1 MTADAEAHTNSESLM
16 KLTGK
21 LVTLRPLVIEDAAI
35 TLGWRLSKRAR
46 FQQRGAQ
53 TEEEQRAWIASKDRT
68 GELNFIIEFKGE
80 PVGMTA
86 LHSISQQNRSAMMGR
101 LLIGEQEKVGSAPV
115 FFETEL
121 LLCDYVFYQLKM
133 HKLYGEIMEDNIGM
147 IRSRLYLGYKQD
159 GFLRDHFIFNG
170 SYKNSIAVSLLEDEY
185 RTVCRPKLLGFIS
198 LFAGST
204 PD

>member
-1 MTADAEAHTNSESLM
+1 MLKSCTNSESPM
-16 KLTGK
+16 KLAGK
-21 LVTLRPLVIEDAAI
+21 LVTLRPLVKEDAAI

-46 FQQRGAQ
+46 FLQRGAQ
-53 TEEEQRAWIASKDRT
+53 TEEEQRAWIASKHGA
-68 GELNFIIEFKGE
+68 GELNFIIEFRGE

-86 LHSISQQNRSAMMGR
+86 LYNISQQNRSAMMGR
-101 LLIGEQEKVGSAPV
+101 LLIGEEEKVGSAPV

-121 LLCDYVFYQLKM
+121 LLCDYVFGHLKV

-147 IRSRLYLGYKQD
+147 IRTRLYLGYKQD

-170 SYKNSIAVSLLEDEY
+170 SYKNAITVSLLEDEY
-185 RTVCRPKLLGFIS
+185 RTVCRPKLIEFIS
-198 LFAGST
+198 LFGGGP

>member
-1 MTADAEAHTNSESLM
+1 MTADAESHTNSESLM

-21 LVTLRPLVIEDAAI
+21 VVTLRPLVIEDAAI
-35 TLGWRLSKRAR
+35 TLGWRSSKRAR
-46 FQQRGAQ
+46 FLQRGAQ

-86 LHSISQQNRSAMMGR
+86 LHNISQQNRSAMMGR

-115 FFETEL
+115 FFETDL
-121 LLCDYVFYQLKM
+121 LLSDYVFCQLKM
-133 HKLYGEIMEDNIGM
+133 HKLYGEIMEDNVGM

-159 GFLRDHFIFNG
+159 GFLRDHFIYNG
-170 SYKNSIAVSLLEDEY
+170 SYKSSIAVSLLEDEY
-185 RTVCRPKLLGFIS
+185 RTVCRPKLLGLIS
-198 LFAGST
+198 LFAGGS

>member
-1 MTADAEAHTNSESLM
+1 M
-16 KLTGK
+16 KLAGK

-35 TLGWRLSKRAR
+35 TLRWRLSKRAR
-46 FQQRGAQ
+46 FLQRGAQ

-86 LHSISQQNRSAMMGR
+86 LHEISQQNRSAIMGR
-101 LLIGEQEKVGSAPV
+101 LLIGEAEKVGSAPV
-115 FFETEL
+115 FFETEV
-121 LLCDYVFYQLKM
+121 LLCDYAFGQLKL

-147 IRSRLYLGYKQD
+147 IRTRLYLGYKQD

-170 SYKNSIAVSLLEDEY
+170 SYKGAIVVSLLEDEY
-185 RTVCRPKLLGFIS
+185 RTVCRPKLVRLIALPSG
-198 LFAGST
+198 G
-204 PD
+204 PVD

>member
-16 KLTGK
+16 RLTGK

-121 LLCDYVFYQLKM
+121 LLCDHVFYQLKM

-170 SYKNSIAVSLLEDEY
+170 SYKNSIVVSLLEDEY

>member
-1 MTADAEAHTNSESLM
+1 MTADAESHTNSESLM

-86 LHSISQQNRSAMMGR
+86 LLNISQQNRSAMMGR

-121 LLCDYVFYQLKM
+121 LLCDHVFCQLKM
-133 HKLYGEIMEDNIGM
+133 HKLYGEIVEDNIGM